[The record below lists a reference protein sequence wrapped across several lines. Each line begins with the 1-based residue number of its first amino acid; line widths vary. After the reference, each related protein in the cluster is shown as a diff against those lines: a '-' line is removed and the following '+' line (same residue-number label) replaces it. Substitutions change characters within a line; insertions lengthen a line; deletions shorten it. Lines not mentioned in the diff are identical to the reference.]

1 MGMRDFLR
9 RADQAVQD
17 TRQSVTAGVWIAV
30 AALIVALVG
39 IVIAVRR

>member
-17 TRQSVTAGVWIAV
+17 TRQSVTAGVVVAV
-30 AALIVALVG
+30 AALVVALIA
-39 IVIAVRR
+39 IVVAVRR

>member
-17 TRQSVTAGVWIAV
+17 TRQSVTAGVVVAV
-30 AALIVALVG
+30 AALVVALIAI
-39 IVIAVRR
+39 IVAVRR